1 MVCLHF
7 QYGWG
12 SIDEFKLICG
22 TFSQYLNVIEDQSE
36 SVKFSHPRHRLGSAI
51 GR

>member
-1 MVCLHF
+1 MVRPHF
-7 QYGWG
+7 RDGWE

-22 TFSQYLNVIEDQSE
+22 ALFQYLNVIEDQSE
-36 SVKFSHPRHRLGSAI
+36 SVKFSNLCHRLGSAI